1 VTTALASRWESTD
14 ALARRHAA
22 LREKLSRRMTT
33 TTTTT
38 TTTTASDD
46 DDGDGDDGAPRAASA
61 LDLTAA
67 RARVASLHGAARRLE
82 ADVARERET
91 VEALRRANARRA
103 AALRDAATATAKARD
118 AALSFIRAHI
128 ASRPPPH
135 DIPCHH
141 SLTNHERPCR
151 RPCPCHQMRA
161 AALDAAL
168 PDVRRVLALN
178 AVVARRRLTLERGKV
193 FARLKEV
200 IPIAAVGDVPGGGG
214 GDGRGRRGRRNV
226 NRRDAAAAA
235 AAATAETAPTAIR
248 VASALRVPDPG
259 DARPLRDHV
268 ELAAGLG
275 ALLRFVDLAAS
286 YACAPTLH
294 RGTARGASRSE
305 VWTAR
310 SFWDDEPIAIDGRR
324 DKLPLYLPR
333 EAAIAREAE
342 AGGGGGKPVG
352 MDARGSGS
360 GGARHGTGGG
370 PRPRGGAVV
379 GVGVGVGVCAA
390 ARGVRESLAAVAE
403 KLSSRVLLRAGA
415 GAGAAPPRSMDVPAP
430 ATPPATDVEDAAFYA
445 SPEDAAAA
453 AAAAR
458 ARAELHRGIALV
470 RRSAACVASE
480 TARGFEIEVP
490 DEWGPFASLAYVVSV
505 AARTTVRLLPIR
517 PRSRGAR
524 RFLRTFPVVA
534 LHLRF
539 PFNV

>member
-1 VTTALASRWESTD
+1 MVCAPCVTTALASRWESTD

-38 TTTTASDD
+38 TTTTPASDD
-46 DDGDGDDGAPRAASA
+46 DDDDGDDGAPRAASA

-67 RARVASLHGAARRLE
+67 RARVASLHAAARRLE

-91 VEALRRANARRA
+91 VEALRRANARLA
-103 AALRDAATATAKARD
+103 AALRDAAAATAKARD

-135 DIPCHH
+135 DIPRHLY
-141 SLTNHERPCR
+141 LTNHERPR
-151 RPCPCHQMRA
+151 HHPCPCHQMRA

-333 EAAIAREAE
+333 EAAVAREAE

-370 PRPRGGAVV
+370 PRPRWGAVVCV
-379 GVGVGVGVCAA
+379 GVGVGVGAA
-390 ARGVRESLAAVAE
+390 ARGVRESLAAAPLNRVAV
-403 KLSSRVLLRAGA
+403 K
-415 GAGAAPPRSMDVPAP
+415 
-430 ATPPATDVEDAAFYA
+430 
-445 SPEDAAAA
+445 
-453 AAAAR
+453 
-458 ARAELHRGIALV
+458 
-470 RRSAACVASE
+470 
-480 TARGFEIEVP
+480 
-490 DEWGPFASLAYVVSV
+490 
-505 AARTTVRLLPIR
+505 
-517 PRSRGAR
+517 
-524 RFLRTFPVVA
+524 
-534 LHLRF
+534 
-539 PFNV
+539 